1 MKWLWLSALGLG
13 GCYQSIGAGY
23 VHRFAEHGGDGAE
36 GYWQFTLGED
46 LHEDVIPG
54 FLKTTVLAVA
64 MALVGIAYYIVV
76 VREAF
81 TADEQPLE
89 VQVTPLNGLVVLLC
103 GIAVVALGVW
113 PIQLP

>member
-1 MKWLWLSALGLG
+1 
-13 GCYQSIGAGY
+13 
-23 VHRFAEHGGDGAE
+23 
-36 GYWQFTLGED
+36 
-46 LHEDVIPG
+46 
-54 FLKTTVLAVA
+54 
-64 MALVGIAYYIVV
+64 AYYIVV

-113 PIQLP
+113 PLQLP